1 MCGKQKKI
9 KSKKKIC
16 WEVSVNNPGGGGIRG
31 VSQEEEKE
39 GYVVLRNGNVGGQD

>member
-16 WEVSVNNPGGGGIRG
+16 WEVSVNNPGGIRG

-39 GYVVLRNGNVGGQD
+39 GYVVLRNGNVAGGQD

>member
-1 MCGKQKKI
+1 VWKTEKL

-16 WEVSVNNPGGGGIRG
+16 WEVSVNNPGRIRG